1 MVGYGL
7 RSALVFSLINFSTP
21 PHLCSFAKEKTRKLL
36 LLLFRM
42 SNFASTN
49 ISNIS
54 MQQIHYFFNH
64 SLIIYFNLN
73 RKNFWKLSNNLYEH
87 EFMLMIHKHQ
97 IKML

>member
-42 SNFASTN
+42 SNFVSTN

-54 MQQIHYFFNH
+54 
-64 SLIIYFNLN
+64 LIIYFDLN